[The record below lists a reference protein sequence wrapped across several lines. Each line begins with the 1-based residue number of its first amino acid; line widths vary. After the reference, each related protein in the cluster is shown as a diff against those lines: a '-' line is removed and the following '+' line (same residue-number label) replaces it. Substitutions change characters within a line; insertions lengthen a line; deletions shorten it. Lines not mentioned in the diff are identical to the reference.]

1 MKKQIKIGSQ
11 DNINKMIILNVI
23 KEHAPVSR
31 TEVTRITG
39 LSGASVTKFVNDL
52 IKMGLVK
59 EDGWESSKG
68 GRRPILLKL
77 VPESRFAIGVDLGAA
92 NLRVVVVNL
101 EAKIITKITKKTRAN
116 EGKEKVFK
124 RMIAAIYEA
133 IDASKVDKS
142 KIKGIGIGISGI
154 IDHKRGICL
163 FCPNI
168 KGWENVPV
176 KKLIE
181 EEFGVQVSVDDC
193 ARTMAL
199 AEHWYG
205 LAQRIENFIF
215 VNIGI
220 GVGSGIFTNGQI
232 YRGGRGTAGE
242 LGHTTIDENGP
253 RCMCGNRGCLETLVS
268 GPAITRRAKE
278 SLEEGVVSL
287 ISKMVDG
294 DLTKVTPEIVAEA
307 ARKGDKLAFNIMEK
321 TGEYLGIGIANA
333 INLFNPEL
341 VIIGAGISG
350 ASDLFLDTLKRTV
363 KTRALHTAATS
374 VEIKISQLGD
384 TTAALGAAILI
395 LKNIFQ
401 PKATVKN

>member
-1 MKKQIKIGSQ
+1 MKIGSQ
-11 DNINKMIILNVI
+11 DNINKIVLLNVI
-23 KEHAPVSR
+23 KEHAPISR
-31 TEVTRITG
+31 TEIARITG

-59 EDGWESSKG
+59 ENGWESSKG
-68 GRRPILLKL
+68 GRRPVLLKL

-92 NLRVVVVNL
+92 NLRVIVVNL
-101 EAKIITKITKKTRAN
+101 EAKIITKITKKTRGD

-124 RMIAAIYEA
+124 RIVTAIYEA
-133 IDASKVDKS
+133 IDTSKVDKS

-176 KKLIE
+176 KKLLE
-181 EEFGVQVSVDDC
+181 EEFKIKVSVDDS

-199 AEHWYG
+199 AEHWCG

-220 GVGSGIFTNGQI
+220 GVGSGIFTNGAI
-232 YRGGRGTAGE
+232 YRGSRGTAGE

-253 RCMCGNRGCLETLVS
+253 RCMCGNHGCLETLVS
-268 GPAITRRAKE
+268 GPAITRRARE
-278 SLEEGVVSL
+278 ALEEGVVSL

-294 DLTKVTPEIVAEA
+294 DLTKITPEIIAEA

-341 VIIGAGISG
+341 VIIGGRVSRI
-350 ASDLFLDTLKRTV
+350 SDLFLDTLRRAV
-363 KTRALHTAATS
+363 KIRALHTASTS
-374 VEIKISQLGD
+374 VDIKISELGD

-395 LKNIFQ
+395 LKDVFD
-401 PKATVKN
+401 PTASVRK

>member
-1 MKKQIKIGSQ
+1 MTIKPQ
-11 DNINKMIILNVI
+11 DSSNKEVILNVI
-23 KEHAPVSR
+23 KEHALIPR
-31 TEVTRITG
+31 TEIARITG
-39 LSGASVTKFVNDL
+39 FSTATISNVVNSL

-59 EDGWESSKG
+59 EDGWESSNG
-68 GRRPILLKL
+68 GRRPVLLKL

-101 EAKIITKITKKTRAN
+101 EAKIITKITKKTGAN

-124 RMIAAIYEA
+124 RMITAIYEA

-176 KKLIE
+176 KKLVE
-181 EEFGVQVSVDDC
+181 EKFGVEVSVDDC

-199 AEHWYG
+199 AEHWCG
-205 LAQRIENFIF
+205 LAQKVENFIF

-220 GVGSGIFTNGQI
+220 GVGSGIFTNRQI
-232 YRGGRGTAGE
+232 YRGSRGTAGE

-268 GPAITRRAKE
+268 GPAITRRARE
-278 SLEEGVVSL
+278 LLEEGVVSL
-287 ISKMVDG
+287 IRKMVDG
-294 DLTKVTPEIVAEA
+294 DLTKITPEIIAEA

-321 TGEYLGIGIANA
+321 TGEYLGVGIANA
-333 INLFNPEL
+333 VNLFNPEL
-341 VIIGAGISG
+341 VIIGAGVSG
-350 ASDLFLDTLKRTV
+350 AGDLFLDTLKRTV
-363 KTRALHTAATS
+363 KARALHTASTS
-374 VEIKISQLGD
+374 VEIKLSELGD

-395 LKNIFQ
+395 LKSVFNPTASIR
-401 PKATVKN
+401 N